1 MNYTTFVKAKIKVE
15 YLILGIF
22 GFCFILPLIWLFVA
36 SVDPNALQ
44 TIKMPERVTL
54 DNYRSVISNPENVR
68 AFGVG
73 LAMSLSQA
81 FFVVILAGLAA
92 YPLSR
97 FRLNFKQKFMFS
109 ILFMNSLPMTALMV
123 PVYTLFVSI
132 NLYDKNYGVVLFKIA
147 TSLPYAIWML
157 KNFMDSVPVSLEEAA
172 WIDGASTLGSI
183 RKVVVPLMLPGI
195 ATVAIFT
202 FSGSWGDFF
211 VPYILLNTPSKYPAS
226 LKLYQFFGRNGMVQY
241 GELAA
246 FSAIYSMPS
255 ILLYMLSQKYM
266 SQGFAMSGA
275 AKG

>member
-1 MNYTTFVKAKIKVE
+1 MSYTKFLKIKIKVE
-15 YLILGIF
+15 YLLLIIF
-22 GFCFILPLIWLFVA
+22 AVCFVLPLVWVFAA

-44 TIKMPERVTL
+44 TIKMPDEITL
-54 DNYRSVISNPENVR
+54 DNYKSIISDPVNVR
-68 AFGVG
+68 SFVIG

-81 FFVVILAGLAA
+81 FFVVIIGGIAA

-97 FRLNFKQKFMFS
+97 YRLNFKQKFMFS
-109 ILFMNSLPMTALMV
+109 VLFLNSLPITALMV

-132 NLYDKNYGVVLFKIA
+132 NFYDKNYGVVIFKIA

-157 KNFMDSVPVSLEEAA
+157 KNFMDSVPVTLEEAA
-172 WIDGASTLGSI
+172 WIDGASTMEGI
-183 RKVVVPLMLPGI
+183 RRIVTPLMLPGI

-211 VPYILLNTPSKYPAS
+211 VPYILLNTPEKFPAS
-226 LKLYQFFGRNGMVQY
+226 LKLYQFFGQYGMVQY

-246 FSAIYSMPS
+246 FSVLYSMPS
-255 ILLYMLSQKYM
+255 VVLYMVSQKYM
-266 SQGFAMSGA
+266 SQGFTMSGA